1 MKNINEEH
9 SKYGKLLSF
18 TQGETSPTNKELVE
32 DMISQLERLD
42 DSVLKNPNNTF
53 LDSCAGTGTFGVVLY
68 NKLSQYHTHEWIMK
82 NMIFMVDKSQVNCDI
97 LKRLGFVN
105 VYKKDFLNEEL
116 NMKFDVIVGNPPYQ
130 HPTNKRWKLWVTFLE
145 KNLEL
150 VNKNGFV
157 AMVNPTAWV
166 SGIGKEL
173 ERARSIIKNNNMM
186 VFNNNVNHY
195 FNGIGENIGFNII
208 QKTDYKGKTFLTNT
222 GNNIDFWNRELSIFE
237 KITNKVLVDDDNI
250 SLRNY
255 LSAKN
260 PDLETNRC
268 SLNRSDIYNV
278 KVVHT
283 GSKNLFYQNTETFT
297 KFLGW
302 KVIINMSGNYY
313 QENKNYIYV
322 SYEDIPGRN
331 VVGVFTNTE
340 NEAKKVKFVLTSK
353 LFRFV
358 VDNNKT
364 SGFNSPVSKFPR
376 LTQEILSL
384 TTEDEIYEYFGI
396 TQEEI
401 EFIQNNVN

>member
-9 SKYGKLLSF
+9 SKFVKLLSF
-18 TQGETSPTNKELVE
+18 TQGETAPTNKELVG
-32 DMISQLERLD
+32 DMISQMERLD
-42 DSVLKNPNNTF
+42 DNLLKNPNNRF
-53 LDSCAGTGTFGVVLY
+53 LDTCAGTGTFGVVLY
-68 NKLSQYHTHEWIMK
+68 NKLLQYHTHEWIMN

-97 LKRLGFVN
+97 LERLGFVN

-116 NMKFDVIVGNPPYQ
+116 NMKFNAVVCNPPYQ

-150 VNKNGFV
+150 VNNNGFV

-173 ERARSIIKNNNMM
+173 QRARSIIKNNNLM
-186 VFNNNVNHY
+186 VFNDNVNHY

-208 QKTDYKGKTFLTNT
+208 QKTDYQGKTFLTKT
-222 GNNIDFWNRELSIFE
+222 GNIIDFWNRELSIIE

-260 PDLETNRC
+260 PDLKSNRC

-283 GSKNLFYQNTETFT
+283 GSKNLFYQNTETLNS
-297 KFLGW
+297 FLGW
-302 KVIINMSGNYY
+302 KVIINMSGKYY

-331 VVGVFTNTE
+331 VVGVFTETE
-340 NEAKKVKFVLTSK
+340 NDAKKVKFILTSK

-364 SGFNSPVSKFPR
+364 SGFNTPVSKFPK
-376 LTQEILSL
+376 LTQEVLSL
-384 TTEDEIYEYFGI
+384 TNEDEIYEYFGI

-401 EFIQNNVN
+401 EFIQNNVD